1 MSRPIPP
8 LSRSPFI
15 HLVEKAARALGA
27 EMVRSAREHGHSE
40 IRLAHNAVFATLYG
54 EAGRTSEMAA
64 RAGIT
69 KQSMGEV
76 VRELAELGILEV
88 HPDPEDRRA
97 KLVSYTDRGLEG
109 AKEGTQHL
117 KDLEKSY
124 VEQFGEADY
133 EAARRVL
140 EGVIARFAPESP
152 RADDRA

>member
-1 MSRPIPP
+1 MR
-8 LSRSPFI
+8 
-15 HLVEKAARALGA
+15 EARA
-27 EMVRSAREHGHSE
+27 RGHLE
-40 IRLAHNAVFATLYG
+40 IRLAHNAVFATLTG

-76 VRELAELGILEV
+76 VRELAELGILDV

-97 KLVSYTDRGLEG
+97 KLVSYTERGLEV
-109 AKEGTQHL
+109 ARDGTEHL
-117 KDLEKSY
+117 QDLEQSF

-140 EGVIARFAPESP
+140 EGVIARFAAEQAPDAA
-152 RADDRA
+152 RA